1 MGAIID
7 KNKMNKLPSS
17 IGLGGRLLDYVCGEN
32 EESIPMWARKRRWK
46 TYDKRNS
53 FMIMKKRVE
62 CLSIIKRRSRISA
75 KEFQVISTSTSIALL
90 PTSSSN

>member
-32 EESIPMWARKRRWK
+32 EESIPMWRGDFERK
-46 TYDKRNS
+46 
-53 FMIMKKRVE
+53 E
-62 CLSIIKRRSRISA
+62 QLSPRFREEGTIIA
-75 KEFQVISTSTSIALL
+75 V
-90 PTSSSN
+90 

>member
-46 TYDKRNS
+46 TYDKRNH
-53 FMIMKKRVE
+53 
-62 CLSIIKRRSRISA
+62 L
-75 KEFQVISTSTSIALL
+75 
-90 PTSSSN
+90 